1 MYAQAR
7 KWQNKNWDP
16 DMADSKFK
24 VSHSQGSIFF
34 PLKVRQHFLMP
45 TCSFK
50 RKTISPLCP
59 VSQREVGKSCALN
72 LPPCLRISQE
82 KATGARALVHS
93 QAWQAA
99 ARELGSRCLSPGG
112 GNSLDLF

>member
-7 KWQNKNWDP
+7 KWQSKNWDP

-24 VSHSQGSIFF
+24 VSHSQGRIFFF

-50 RKTISPLCP
+50 RKTISTLSCESEGGWKGLC
-59 VSQREVGKSCALN
+59 SQPSSL
-72 LPPCLRISQE
+72 LTHL
-82 KATGARALVHS
+82 TGEGHRS
-93 QAWQAA
+93 W
-99 ARELGSRCLSPGG
+99 SPGAEPG
-112 GNSLDLF
+112 LAGDC